1 MDNEKQHLQKDE
13 EYEIDT
19 LTNDRLISG
28 HDYDGIRELDNDL
41 PPWWKW
47 LFYITIAFAI
57 IYSIRLF
64 VFKAPDLVQADE
76 YQKEMASFN
85 ASNATAKTAK
95 TFEVKLLTNNA
106 SLAKGS
112 ETWHKI
118 CAACHMADGG
128 GLVGPNMTDNYW
140 IHGNTVQDLYNVV
153 TNGVLS
159 KGMLSYKNQL
169 SDKARLEVV
178 SYVLEKLQGTK
189 PAHPKAPQGKKYE

>member
-1 MDNEKQHLQKDE
+1 MDKEKNHLQKNE

-19 LTNDRLISG
+19 LTNDRLIKG

-64 VFKAPDLVQADE
+64 VFKAPDLIQNDE

-85 ASNATAKTAK
+85 ASNAVAKAGK
-95 TFEVKLLTNNA
+95 TFEVKLLTDKA

-112 ETWHKI
+112 EIWHKI

-128 GLVGPNMTDNYW
+128 GLVGPNMTDKYW
-140 IHGNTVQDLYNVV
+140 IHGNTPRDLYNVV
-153 TNGVLS
+153 TNGVIA
-159 KGMLSYKNQL
+159 KGMLSYKDQL
-169 SDKARLEVV
+169 SDKARMDVV
-178 SYVLEKLQGTK
+178 SYILVKLQGTK

>member
-1 MDNEKQHLQKDE
+1 MDQEKKHLQKDE

-19 LTNDRLISG
+19 LTNDRLIKG

-57 IYSIRLF
+57 IYSVRLF
-64 VFKAPDLVQADE
+64 IFKAPDLIQADE
-76 YQKEMASFN
+76 YRKEMSAFN
-85 ASNATAKTAK
+85 ATNATAKKAK
-95 TFEVKLLTNNA
+95 NFEVKLLTDKA

-153 TNGVLS
+153 TNGVIS
-159 KGMLSYKNQL
+159 KGMLSYKDQL
-169 SDKARLEVV
+169 SDEARLQVV
-178 SYVLEKLQGTK
+178 SYILVKLHGTK
-189 PAHPKAPQGKKYE
+189 PAHPKAPQGKKYD